1 MKSPREIHEKY
12 GIPYHERTQIYPA
25 KNLPPPGEEHRS
37 SGGVSP
43 EFIATVDRLIA
54 EHRDVLRALA
64 KR

>member
-25 KNLPPPGEEHRS
+25 KNLPLPGENPLARESNPAIIQAGER
-37 SGGVSP
+37 
-43 EFIATVDRLIA
+43 IIA
-54 EHRDVLRALA
+54 EHRELLRALA